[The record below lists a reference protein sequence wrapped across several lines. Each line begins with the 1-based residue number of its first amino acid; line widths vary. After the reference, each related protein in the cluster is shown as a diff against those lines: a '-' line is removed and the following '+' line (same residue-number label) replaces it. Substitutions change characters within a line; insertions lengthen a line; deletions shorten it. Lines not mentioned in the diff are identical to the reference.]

1 MTTSA
6 QSIERPAAASPWV
19 LETHALQ
26 KHYAVSAGVFGK
38 RATVRALVDVSLALA
53 PARTLAV
60 VGESGCGKST
70 LARQIAMLETP
81 TAGRVVVAGVDATA
95 ANAAARRALR
105 KDVQMV
111 FQNPFAS
118 ITRPRSARSAR
129 ESPVLIASGSSSAW
143 PIFLRGLRLANGFWN
158 TI

>member
-1 MTTSA
+1 MTMPAPS
-6 QSIERPAAASPWV
+6 SERRAGAAPWV

-26 KHYAVSAGVFGK
+26 KHYAVAAGVFGR
-38 RATVRALVDVSLALA
+38 RATVRALEDVSLALA

-95 ANAAARRALR
+95 ADAAKRKALR
-105 KDVQMV
+105 TTAAIRTCSRA
-111 FQNPFAS
+111 AS
-118 ITRPRSARSAR
+118 ASASRSRAR
-129 ESPVLIASGSSSAW
+129 
-143 PIFLRGLRLANGFWN
+143 
-158 TI
+158 